1 MVATLPEDISQIS
14 VETLQALLHI
24 LAVLAVYQV
33 EDDVAGTVCIR
44 PFLHFKRKLKLSLAQ
59 FKKLCGALI
68 ILERNWIGNVII
80 LRNQLAWLAALYYV
94 LVVGMQCIRDFSEL
108 FLAFVLRTKV
118 EKLGRRLVIQ
128 VNQSWVLAEG
138 IKDYLI
144 RLKEEVKSWQ
154 EPVSLNQLI

>member
-1 MVATLPEDISQIS
+1 
-14 VETLQALLHI
+14 
-24 LAVLAVYQV
+24 
-33 EDDVAGTVCIR
+33 
-44 PFLHFKRKLKLSLAQ
+44 
-59 FKKLCGALI
+59 
-68 ILERNWIGNVII
+68 
-80 LRNQLAWLAALYYV
+80 
-94 LVVGMQCIRDFSEL
+94 VGMQCIRDFSEL

-144 RLKEEVKSWQ
+144 RLKEEVKSRQ

>member
-1 MVATLPEDISQIS
+1 MVATLPEDIGQMS

-44 PFLHFKRKLKLSLAQ
+44 PFLHFQRELKLSLAQ

-68 ILERNWIGNVII
+68 VLKRDWIGNVII
-80 LRNQLAWLAALYYV
+80 LGNQLARLAALYDV
-94 LVVGMQCIRDFSEL
+94 LVVGMQCIRDFFEL

-128 VNQSWVLAEG
+128 VNQS
-138 IKDYLI
+138 
-144 RLKEEVKSWQ
+144 
-154 EPVSLNQLI
+154 